1 MYICIPPNR
10 TVKRNAVQL
19 YYTMN
24 ETSAK
29 DRLRGLPVPELRYFD
44 STGSTN
50 NEALHWAEQGAP
62 DGALVLA
69 DEQTAGRGRMD
80 RRWVTHRGTAL
91 AFSLILRPTPA
102 ETRALGLFS
111 PLGALAVAAALADGY
126 GLPAQ
131 VKWPNDVLLKRRKVC
146 GILVEAVWNGDQA
159 RSVVVGIGVNVASQ
173 AVPPDDQVIY
183 PATSVEDALGQPV
196 DRLELLRK
204 IMEGLF
210 DWRSRLTTAAFIEAW
225 DAYLA
230 FKNEWVEVQPPGQPT
245 LAGRLIGLAPA
256 GELRLLS
263 SSGHEILATAGD
275 LRLRPGNEDHL
286 SEHLGG

>member
-1 MYICIPPNR
+1 MDNCIPPNR

-24 ETSAK
+24 ETSVK
-29 DRLRGLPVPELRYFD
+29 DRLRGLPIPELRFFD

-62 DGALVLA
+62 DGALVIA

-80 RRWVTHRGTAL
+80 RRWVTHPGAAL

-102 ETRALGLFS
+102 ETQALGLFS
-111 PLGALAVAAALADGY
+111 PLGALAVAAALAEGY
-126 GLPAQ
+126 GLAAQ
-131 VKWPNDVLLKRRKVC
+131 VKWPNDVLLNRRKVC
-146 GILVEAVWNGDQA
+146 GILVEAVWAGEQA
-159 RSVVVGIGVNVASQ
+159 RSVVVGIGVNVAPQ

-210 DWRSRLTTAAFIEAW
+210 AWRSRLTTAAFIEAW

-263 SSGHEILATAGD
+263 PSGTEILATAGD
-275 LRLRPGNEDHL
+275 LRLRPGNEDHS